1 MAEHGAPEYA
11 TAAGND
17 YPTHE
22 DTYQGFVH
30 LAFIGLVHVINILIG
45 LAIGGV
51 RGHWFVAFAVF
62 VIATLAAAQ
71 GFMSGSRTSS
81 LVALGIALVALA
93 LSA

>member
-11 TAAGND
+11 TATGND
-17 YPTHE
+17 YESHE
-22 DTYQGFVH
+22 QTYEGFVH
-30 LAFIGLVHVINILIG
+30 LAFVGLLHVVNILIG

-51 RGHWFVAFAVF
+51 GGHWLIAFAVF
-62 VIATLAAAQ
+62 AIATAAAIQ

-81 LVALGIALVALA
+81 FVALGLALVALF